1 MVKLVKNN
9 MKQNIHSLLYKN
21 LKKVTT
27 MIKHQVIVFMI
38 TTKYYMNNKLMKNK
52 NSQKTTWHHLSYHI
66 VKE

>member
-27 MIKHQVIVFMI
+27 MIKQQDTLYMI
-38 TTKYYMNNKLMKNK
+38 MIKYYMNNRLMKNK
-52 NSQKTTWHHLSYHI
+52 DSVRITWLHLSYHI

>member
-27 MIKHQVIVFMI
+27 MIKQQDTLYMI
-38 TTKYYMNNKLMKNK
+38 MIKFYMNNRLMKNK
-52 NSQKTTWHHLSYHI
+52 DSVRITWLHLSYHI